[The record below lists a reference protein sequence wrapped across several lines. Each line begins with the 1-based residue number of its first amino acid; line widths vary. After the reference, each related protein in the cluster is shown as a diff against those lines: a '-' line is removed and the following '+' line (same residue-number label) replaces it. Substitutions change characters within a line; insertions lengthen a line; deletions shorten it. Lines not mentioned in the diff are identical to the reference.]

1 MPPRD
6 EPLIALGQQVEG
18 HEVIEHLGMRGMSDR
33 YRVRDPLGVERIL
46 GLITAHHPDLVHR
59 LRDLPL
65 LRLRHPNLL
74 GIEAVFEVGRL
85 PALLSEPVRGRT
97 LTAWLNRRQSVDPAS
112 ALLLFRGVLE
122 GVAAAH
128 SIGVV
133 HRDLRPENILVEG
146 DVVPQARVMD
156 LGVASALFDLVIGGR
171 SVTSSGTT
179 IGEPR
184 YWSPERARRPQSADE
199 RADLFSLGC
208 LLYELFVGAGPFD
221 GLNLYDCYH
230 ATMDGR
236 YASLESRSFDA
247 PLEVLRLVPRLLAP
261 KPEDRPAT
269 CAEVLQSLLPP
280 NTVPPA
286 VLPVTPVTPA
296 PPLTPVPPVGTAQSR
311 LSPAAVYAALAAGA
325 AVVSALVI
333 ALGWAVLR

>member
-1 MPPRD
+1 VM
-6 EPLIALGQQVEG
+6 
-18 HEVIEHLGMRGMSDR
+18 EHLGLRGMSDR
-33 YRVRDPLGVERIL
+33 YRVRGPDGVERIL
-46 GLITAHHPDLVHR
+46 GLITAHHPDLVRR

-65 LRLRHPNLL
+65 LRMRHPNLL
-74 GIEAVFEVGRL
+74 GIEAVLEVGRL

-112 ALLLFRGVLE
+112 ALVLFRGVLE

-128 SIGVV
+128 SLGQV

-184 YWSPERARRPQSADE
+184 YWAPERARRPQSADE

-236 YASLESRSFDA
+236 YAPLESRSFDA
-247 PLEVLRLVPRLLAP
+247 PIEVLRLVPRLLAP

-269 CAEVLQSLLPP
+269 CAEALQYLLPP
-280 NTVPPA
+280 STVPP

-296 PPLTPVPPVGTAQSR
+296 PPLTPVPPVAVAAAS
-311 LSPAAVYAALAAGA
+311 LSPTAVYAALAAGA